1 MGGIRS
7 AAEIL
12 NQMNPSM
19 ENQVLQSLDEQQQG
33 LADEI
38 RRLMLVFEDL
48 ITVDDRS
55 IMAILKEVESETLK
69 IALKTA
75 SDELKERIFKNMS
88 ERASQ
93 MMKEDLEVMGPVRLR
108 DVEAAQQTIIK
119 IGKKLETE
127 GKAILTGKGKED
139 VFV

>member
-1 MGGIRS
+1 
-7 AAEIL
+7 
-12 NQMNPSM
+12 
-19 ENQVLQSLDEQQQG
+19 
-33 LADEI
+33 
-38 RRLMLVFEDL
+38 
-48 ITVDDRS
+48 
-55 IMAILKEVESETLK
+55 
-69 IALKTA
+69 
-75 SDELKERIFKNMS
+75 MS

-119 IGKKLETE
+119 VGKRLETE